1 MSKTLMVDVSRWN
14 GAVNFSALKNKGV
27 KGIVIQAGYGMVAS
41 QKDPFFEV
49 NYKNAKAHKM
59 LVGAYLYSYAKN
71 VKEAKKEAKVC
82 AQWLKNKSFELPI
95 YIDMEEA
102 KQAKLGKTTCTK
114 IATIFC
120 DYLKAKGYK
129 VGVYAN
135 ADWFKNHLN
144 YNQLKAKYSI
154 WLAQYASNKDF
165 DCDIWQFTS
174 KLNIGGKEFDGNYC
188 YKDFATSAKKAV
200 KTKLECPLYNKK
212 YIDKIGKTS
221 SVIVK
226 IPKGSTIEFIKDVGD
241 GWSKVKYKGKTGYM
255 VNTRINKSGLSKY
268 KTIVVGKGSTYKRVV
283 KGKIKYTKQ
292 LDKDR
297 EFRIIC
303 YITEGKYKGY
313 YYMYRNLKYY
323 LIK

>member
-1 MSKTLMVDVSRWN
+1 MVDVSRWN

-59 LVGAYLYSYAKN
+59 LVGVYHYSYAKS
-71 VKEAKKEAKVC
+71 VAEAKKEAKVC
-82 AQWLKNKSFELPI
+82 LGWLKGRSLDMPI
-95 YIDMEEA
+95 YIDMEEESLTY
-102 KQAKLGKTTCTK
+102 LGKSTLTK
-114 IATIFC
+114 IAKEFCKTIE
-120 DYLKAKGYK
+120 KAGYK
-129 VGVYAN
+129 AGVYAN
-135 ADWFKNHLN
+135 ANWFKNNLN
-144 YNQLKAKYSI
+144 YSSLKKNYSI

-226 IPKGSTIEFIKDVGD
+226 IPKGATIEFIKDVGD

-255 VNTRINKSGLSKY
+255 VNTRLDKSGLSKY
-268 KTIVVGKGSTYKRVV
+268 RTIVVGKGSTYRRVINSRIAY
-283 KGKIKYTKQ
+283 KKQ

-297 EFRIIC
+297 QFTIIC
-303 YITEGKYKGY
+303 YITSGKYKGY
-313 YYMYRNLKYY
+313 YYMYRNSKYY